1 MWPSIVTHVT
11 WMVIWGGFN
20 YVTRGYVWFYR
31 TISGY
36 IHLCYF
42 RHGYFE
48 LGLSLDA
55 LLRDSIGVYG

>member
-20 YVTRGYVWFYR
+20 YVTRGYMGFYR
-31 TISGY
+31 PISGY
-36 IHLCYF
+36 IPLCYL
-42 RHGYFE
+42 RHSYFG

-55 LLRDSIGVYG
+55 LLRDSMCVYE